1 MFRNVAELVELA
13 QTQNKKISTI
23 MIEQEVEV
31 TGKTREQILSQ
42 METNLDV
49 MEKAVERGLQ
59 GVRSVSGLTGG
70 DAVLLQEYIKKVP
83 SFRVKFY
90 SMR

>member
-13 QTQNKKISTI
+13 QSKNKKISTI

-59 GVRSVSGLTGG
+59 GVGPYYSLDSALESVN
-70 DAVLLQEYIKKVP
+70 EYQNYEK
-83 SFRVKFY
+83 
-90 SMR
+90 